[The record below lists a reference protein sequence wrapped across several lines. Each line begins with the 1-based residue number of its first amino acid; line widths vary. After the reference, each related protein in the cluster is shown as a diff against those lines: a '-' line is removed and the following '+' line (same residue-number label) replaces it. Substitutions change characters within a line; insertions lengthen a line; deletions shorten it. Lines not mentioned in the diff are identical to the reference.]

1 MVVILLHTIEMRRS
15 FFKVAGAARGA
26 LLKTKLIF
34 LLETLTPYF
43 EHNLKR
49 QKELDYLQC
58 TELILIVR

>member
-1 MVVILLHTIEMRRS
+1 MVKSPAHSYSDTR
-15 FFKVAGAARGA
+15 VA
-26 LLKTKLIF
+26 LWKTKLIF
-34 LLETLTPYF
+34 PLETLTPYF